1 MKNKI
6 HPLARAE
13 EKSAFIRFV
22 HIDKKEHTYSTCVN
36 DLTGDRMSWFD
47 NDAPDVNQPLSEIKR
62 MFKNIN
68 KKAVKVIEY
77 QGDFKL

>member
-47 NDAPDVNQPLSEIKR
+47 NHAPDVNQPLREIKR